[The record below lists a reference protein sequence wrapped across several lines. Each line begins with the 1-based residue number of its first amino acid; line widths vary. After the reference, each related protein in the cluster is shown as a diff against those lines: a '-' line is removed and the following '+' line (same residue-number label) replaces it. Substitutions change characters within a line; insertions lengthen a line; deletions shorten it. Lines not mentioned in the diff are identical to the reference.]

1 MEGVAGRI
9 TLLGVSL
16 LAVALLLAGSLF
28 AAASPTAPLP
38 ALASLLPS
46 TADLGAGTKLIAER
60 QAKLVGQTTLMRV
73 YSRPSGG
80 IAVALA
86 LPESDGSHAESDFG
100 IFRTEVGL
108 REGRATFARAFGTAF
123 VQGAKIGSQG
133 KANVTVTKAVV
144 GPPVALGSDA
154 FRFAA
159 TLKTSSGT
167 TARVA
172 FAVVQVDRV
181 LEVVAIFAERTIPP
195 AAIDGVVSA
204 AKRRLGGAFTVV
216 NTAAPTISGT
226 AQQGQP
232 LTLDRGRWLGAP
244 TAFAYAWSR
253 CDATGSGCTTIPGAT
268 GGTYVPVADDSG
280 ATLRVTVTG
289 SNTVSSGKASSP
301 PTPVVA

>member
-1 MEGVAGRI
+1 MTLVGVA
-9 TLLGVSL
+9 LV
-16 LAVALLLAGSLF
+16 AVPLLLAGSLL

-38 ALASLLPS
+38 ALGSLLPS
-46 TADLGAGTKLIAER
+46 TADLGAGTKLITER
-60 QAKLVGQTTLMRV
+60 QAKLVGQTTVMRV

-123 VQGAKIGSQG
+123 VQGAKLGSHG
-133 KANVTVTKAVV
+133 KATVTVTKAVV
-144 GPPVALGSDA
+144 GPPVALGPDA

-159 TLKTSSGT
+159 TLETSGGT

-181 LEVVAIFAERTIPP
+181 LDVVAIFAERKIPA

-204 AKRRLGGAFTVV
+204 AKKRLAGAFTVV
-216 NTAAPTISGT
+216 NAAAPTISGT
-226 AQQGQP
+226 ARQGMP

-244 TAFAYAWSR
+244 SAFAYAWSR
-253 CDATGSGCTTIPGAT
+253 CDATGGACAPIPGAT
-268 GGTYVPVADDSG
+268 RGTYVPVAEDSG

-289 SNTVSSGKASSP
+289 SNTVSSGKASSQ
-301 PTPVVA
+301 PTPVVG